1 MCMPELGF
9 ECVWCKERA
18 SVPAE
23 TVEAMDGF
31 GGPPWDPASLPEHL
45 RGKGYRGAD
54 QDGFDGSEW
63 VSPLEH
69 HAQDLIQAARE
80 LLDAVEI

>member
-1 MCMPELGF
+1 M
-9 ECVWCKERA
+9 
-18 SVPAE
+18 PAE

-63 VSPLEH
+63 VSPIEH
-69 HAQDLIQAARE
+69 HAGDLVEAARICLE
-80 LLDAVEI
+80 AKII